1 MDTTVKKDS
10 AVHAMIVYKLA
21 ARTIDKNV
29 GKTIKQAGL
38 TQSQFGVLDVL
49 YCKGE
54 MPICDLMDKVLGTA
68 GNMTVIIK
76 NMERDG
82 LVYRTVSPYDKRKFV
97 IGLTAAGQQK
107 FEEVLPGHRE
117 EVNQAFNVLTDE
129 ERSQLISILKKFKN
143 KN

>member
-1 MDTTVKKDS
+1 MDITVERDS

-29 GKTIKQAGL
+29 GRSIKKAGL

-54 MPICDLMDKVLGTA
+54 MPICNLMDKVLGTA

-82 LVYRTVSPYDKRKFV
+82 LIYRTVSPNDKRKFV
-97 IGLTAAGQQK
+97 IGLTSEGRKK
-107 FEEVLPGHRE
+107 FEDVLPGHRR
-117 EVNQAFNVLTDE
+117 EVNQAFDVLTDE